1 MHIAS
6 LTLIILRV
14 GLASQWLA
22 WRIRLPAIVVLI
34 ASGLVLGP
42 VTGIIELGLSPTEL
56 TELMGLGVAVT
67 IP

>member
-6 LTLIILRV
+6 LLLIMLAA

-34 ASGLVLGP
+34 ASGLLLGP
-42 VTGIIELGLSPTEL
+42 VSGIIELGLSQTN
-56 TELMGLGVAVT
+56 
-67 IP
+67 